1 MPSQSHADLG
11 ELIHRLNPYTNKTVP
26 HTGRTTG
33 EMEIHLN
40 TPKQDGTKSTA
51 RTGQSNDDISLEMEG
66 PYLQEWS
73 FKGQPQK
80 VGMAVRVKYRYP
92 VNNEKN
98 ETLYHVEDYL
108 LIGFQGTMGG

>member
-1 MPSQSHADLG
+1 
-11 ELIHRLNPYTNKTVP
+11 
-26 HTGRTTG
+26 
-33 EMEIHLN
+33 
-40 TPKQDGTKSTA
+40 
-51 RTGQSNDDISLEMEG
+51 MEG